1 MAVADNGR
9 FSRKAAIRRAME
21 LYRQRQAEGMD
32 LSNGPCL
39 SEEVIPGWC
48 VDIAHNP
55 RQPIDDEPD
64 NQCAS
69 FLEGRVSHFVELDP
83 EGNLIRAR

>member
-1 MAVADNGR
+1 MPTQGSEFR
-9 FSRKAAIRRAME
+9 RKEAIQRAME
-21 LYRQRQAEGMD
+21 IYRQRRAEGMD
-32 LSNGPCL
+32 FSHGPCL
-39 SEEVIPGWC
+39 SQEIIPGWC

-55 RQPIDDEPD
+55 RQPSDDDPE

-69 FLEGRVSHFVELDP
+69 FLEGRVRHFVELDP